1 MPPLLIEAP
10 PGQRRRGPP
19 WGLAVPPRPWRGG
32 TPAAGGMKLFSRRP
46 SGLAR
51 RTKQDIPTDLWTKCE
66 SCSQLIYNKAL
77 EENLKVCPK
86 CDFHVPLTAP
96 QRIELTLDA
105 GTFEEWDA
113 ELRSVDPLQ
122 FSVPRPYTEKLVEE
136 QRACGL
142 TDACLTGQ
150 GLLDGHE
157 VVFGV
162 TDSRF
167 MMGSMGSVVGERLTR
182 AIERAAERHL
192 PLIII
197 SGSGGGAR
205 MQEGMLSLM
214 QMAKTSSALMKLDGQ
229 GGLFLSVLTHP
240 TMAGVLASFATLGD
254 LIIAEPKALIGF
266 TGPRV
271 IEQTIRQKL
280 PEGFQRS
287 EFLLEHG
294 LIDCIVHRRDLKDT
308 LARLLRHFLGSPR

>member
-1 MPPLLIEAP
+1 
-10 PGQRRRGPP
+10 
-19 WGLAVPPRPWRGG
+19 
-32 TPAAGGMKLFSRRP
+32 MKIFKRP
-46 SGLAR
+46 SGTASR
-51 RTKQDIPTDLWTKCE
+51 RSKREIPAGLWTKCE
-66 SCSQLIYNKAL
+66 SCSQLLYNKAL
-77 EENLKVCPK
+77 EENLHVCPK
-86 CDFHVPLTAP
+86 CDFHFSLSARHRLALT
-96 QRIELTLDA
+96 IDE

-113 ELRSVDPLQ
+113 ELRPMDPLR
-122 FSVPRPYTEKLVEE
+122 FAVPEPYPQKVQEAQK
-136 QRACGL
+136 ACGMS
-142 TDACLTGQ
+142 DACLTGK
-150 GLLDGHE
+150 GKIEGHP
-157 VVFGV
+157 VVIGV

-182 AIERAAERHL
+182 AIERATEQQL
-192 PLIII
+192 PLIVI

-205 MQEGMLSLM
+205 MQEGVLSLM
-214 QMAKTSSALMKLDGQ
+214 QMAKTSGALTRLDEA

-271 IEQTIRQKL
+271 IESTIRQKL

-294 LIDCIVHRRDLKDT
+294 LIDVIVHRRDMK
-308 LARLLRHFLGSPR
+308 ARLASLLSFLSPVATR

>member
-1 MPPLLIEAP
+1 
-10 PGQRRRGPP
+10 
-19 WGLAVPPRPWRGG
+19 
-32 TPAAGGMKLFSRRP
+32 MKLFNRRQTA
-46 SGLAR
+46 LAR
-51 RTKQDIPTDLWTKCE
+51 RSKRGIPTGLWTKCE

-77 EENLKVCPK
+77 DESLRVCPK
-86 CDFHVPLTAP
+86 CDFHFSLTAR
-96 QRIELTLDA
+96 QRLSLTIDD

-113 ELRSVDPLQ
+113 DLAPLDPLH
-122 FSVPRPYTEKLVEE
+122 FSVPRPYAEKIVEE
-136 QRACGL
+136 QRTCGM
-142 TDACLTGQ
+142 TDACLTGR
-150 GLLDGHE
+150 GLLEGHD
-157 VVFGV
+157 VAIGI

-182 AIERAAERHL
+182 VIERATEQRR
-192 PLIII
+192 PVIII

-214 QMAKTSSALMKLDGQ
+214 QMAKTSNALMRLDSH
-229 GGLFLSVLTHP
+229 GGLFLSILTHP

-254 LIIAEPKALIGF
+254 LMIAEPRALIGF

-271 IEQTIRQKL
+271 IESTIRQKL

-294 LIDCIVHRRDLKDT
+294 LIDLIVHRRDMKQT
-308 LARLLRHFLGSPR
+308 LARLLGLFGA

>member
-1 MPPLLIEAP
+1 
-10 PGQRRRGPP
+10 
-19 WGLAVPPRPWRGG
+19 
-32 TPAAGGMKLFSRRP
+32 MKLFSRRQT
-46 SGLAR
+46 SLTR
-51 RTKQDIPTDLWTKCE
+51 RSKRDIPAGLWTKCE

-77 EENLKVCPK
+77 EENLRVCPK
-86 CDFHVPLTAP
+86 CEFHFPLTAQ
-96 QRIELTLDA
+96 QRIQLTLDQ

-113 ELRSVDPLQ
+113 DLAPLDPLQ
-122 FSVPRPYTEKLVEE
+122 FSVPKPYAEKVIEE
-136 QRACGL
+136 QRTVGM
-142 TDACLTGQ
+142 TDACLAGK

-157 VVFGV
+157 VVLGV

-182 AIERAAERHL
+182 AIERATEKHL

-214 QMAKTSSALMKLDGQ
+214 QMAKTASALMRFDER
-229 GGLFLSVLTHP
+229 GGLFISVLTHP

-294 LIDCIVHRRDLKDT
+294 LIDLIAHRRELKAT
-308 LARLLRHFLGSPR
+308 LAKLVSHCHR